1 MSLKKKTKEPTN
13 HNPQLTT
20 TLTWLPAKTFELEFT
35 LTWEQVKA
43 SYQKNLKAVAEKTTL
58 KGFRQGKAPI
68 DVVEKNLD
76 KAKLYGLVL
85 EDLLPQ
91 TYFAAVKQHQLKPI
105 CEPKI
110 TAIKTEEGSDWAFK
124 ATACEAPEVKLGDYE
139 KSVKGLKAKSK
150 IWLPGQDKTEVKKEE
165 NEDERLKEIFQVLL
179 KECQLELSSLLIEE
193 EEKRMLAK
201 LLNQTQKLGLTL
213 DEYCAGNHKTIQQL
227 KTEYRQLAAE
237 TLKLEFILQAIAS
250 NKNFV
255 VEEKEI
261 AHLIAAVPD
270 EKSRQNLETP
280 LQKAYLKT
288 LLKKRKAI
296 DFLLKL

>member
-1 MSLKKKTKEPTN
+1 MSKKNNQQPAAN
-13 HNPQLTT
+13 NQPLTAK
-20 TLTWLPAKTFELEFT
+20 LSWLPSKTFELEFT
-35 LTWEQVKA
+35 LTWAEVKE

-58 KGFRQGKAPI
+58 KGFRQGKAPL

-76 KAKLYGLVL
+76 KGKLYGLVL

-91 TYFAAVKQHQLKPI
+91 TYFTAVKQHQLKPI

-110 TAIKTEEGSDWAFK
+110 TAIKTEEGIDWTFK

-139 KSVKGLKAKSK
+139 KAIKGLKAKGK
-150 IWLPGQDKTEVKKEE
+150 IWLPGQDKTSPKKEK
-165 NEDERLKEIFQVLL
+165 NEDEELKEIFQVLL
-179 KECQLELSSLLIEE
+179 KECQLSLPGLLIEE

-227 KTEYRQLAAE
+227 KTEYRQLADE
-237 TLKLEFILQAIAS
+237 TLKLEFVLQAIAA
-250 NKNFV
+250 
-255 VEEKEI
+255 EKALEVKDQEI
-261 AHLIAAVPD
+261 TDLIAAVPD
-270 EKSRQNLETP
+270 EKTRENLATP